1 MRNSNW
7 ASLLDEL
14 LIRRIKEI
22 DPGNN
27 QDGDGV
33 TNSHN
38 KFGSWF
44 LLKNLKKNKR

>member
-7 ASLLDEL
+7 VSLLDEL

-22 DPGNN
+22 DPGNI
-27 QDGDGV
+27 QDGE

-44 LLKNLKKNKR
+44 LLNNLK